1 MINETVIKIK
11 TDWTLA
17 DLDALIG
24 GEQAGGQHE
33 RRGFTMRELQASTG
47 KSQETITKRLLA
59 LKAAGK
65 LSTGKEYREGI
76 DGQMHVTTVYYIG

>member
-1 MINETVIKIK
+1 MVNETVVEVK

-17 DLDALIG
+17 DLDALIDSKQSDTTG
-24 GEQAGGQHE
+24 
-33 RRGFTMRELQASTG
+33 RSGFTMRELQASTG

-59 LKAAGK
+59 LKASGK

-76 DGQMHVTTVYYIG
+76 DGQMHVATVYYIG